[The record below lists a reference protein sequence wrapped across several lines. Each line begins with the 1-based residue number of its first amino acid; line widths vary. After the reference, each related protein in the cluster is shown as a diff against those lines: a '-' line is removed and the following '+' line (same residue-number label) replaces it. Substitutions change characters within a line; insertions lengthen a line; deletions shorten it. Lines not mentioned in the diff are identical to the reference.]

1 MGLLDGLLKQR
12 TAGRFMRDAEQ
23 LLSGAERIEL
33 NMSEHVA
40 AGRAD
45 LVVETAGLAL
55 DKLFEADRAGFS
67 DRDHFNMRHA
77 QALLLLRRAG
87 EALTPA
93 LAAARAR
100 PYDVDSR
107 IIHGR
112 VRLALGQ
119 IREAAHEFAS
129 ILEEFGREADAMDG
143 LRAVSL
149 ARGELVYEAE
159 DSDEERARAADLLL
173 SAWDAAGAT
182 QQRLEELSR
191 DTKNARAGSP
201 LVRVLLDALAR
212 RDGTTPSQRT

>member
-12 TAGRFMRDAEQ
+12 TAARFMRDAEQ

-33 NMSEHVA
+33 NMDTHVA
-40 AGRAD
+40 ASRAK
-45 LVVETAGLAL
+45 LVTETAGLAL
-55 DKLFEADRAGFS
+55 DKLLEADRAGFN

-77 QALLLLRRAG
+77 QALLLLRRAD

-93 LAAARAR
+93 LAAAHAR

-112 VRLALGQ
+112 IRLALGQ
-119 IREAAHEFAS
+119 LREAAHEFAS

-143 LRAVSL
+143 LRATSL

-159 DSDEERARAADLLL
+159 DTDAERARGADLLL
-173 SAWDAAGAT
+173 SAWDAAGAI
-182 QQRLEELSR
+182 QQRLDELSR
-191 DTKNARAGSP
+191 DNDNAGTGSP
-201 LVRVLLDALAR
+201 VMRVLLDALAR
-212 RDGTTPSQRT
+212 RDGTTSPGQG